1 VPPTRCF
8 VQERARH
15 AREILNRPSSRADLL
30 DIPAT
35 LRSRGDWQGAP
46 KLFHQPEVVVAMRP
60 TPSRPRSRR
69 HRLTAAAATLV
80 VAVLGSLLIAGG
92 APASRSQSMTFD
104 ATGELLNGSSQR
116 RQEVILDLQILGVDT
131 LRIVVPWRFYAPDF
145 NSSTKPAGF
154 DATNPSA
161 YPGGVFSGLDEI
173 VRLARGV
180 GLKVLLTPSM
190 PMPDWASRSGN
201 SDITSPKPAEFGDFV
216 QALGRRYSGGFSGLP
231 RVNFWAMGNELNI
244 AIFIKPHPSGKLYR
258 EMFLAGQRGLRNSG
272 HGGDPILIG
281 ETAPSAGRTGT
292 DPLAFL
298 RQVLCLNKNYRRVGN
313 CAPISADGWAHHP
326 YNPKDPPF
334 DRTPFHNILALG
346 NIGRLTTALGKAA
359 RAGATRG
366 RLPVYVTEFGTESKP
381 DPIGVSLKAQ
391 AEHNAIAEY
400 MAWRNP
406 QIKAFN
412 QYLLRDDTAGT
423 FAFQTGLRKGNGAKK
438 PSFDAFR
445 MPLMAKQLSSRGR
458 GRAQSSGRRGGARVL
473 IWGLVRPGGRH
484 QVTVRRRSGGGG
496 SGSVLRRVRTN
507 GRGYFTFVAPF
518 RRGSQ
523 YRSTTRVRG
532 VTISGAWVRSYK
544 FR

>member
-1 VPPTRCF
+1 M
-8 VQERARH
+8 
-15 AREILNRPSSRADLL
+15 L
-30 DIPAT
+30 PAPR
-35 LRSRGDWQGAP
+35 RS
-46 KLFHQPEVVVAMRP
+46 
-60 TPSRPRSRR
+60 RSRR
-69 HRLTAAAATLV
+69 PLAAAAAVMLAT
-80 VAVLGSLLIAGG
+80 AVLGSLLLAGG
-92 APASRSQSMTFD
+92 ASAARNQTMTFD
-104 ATGELLNGSSQR
+104 ATGELLNGTSQH

-131 LRIVVPWRFYAPDF
+131 LRIVVPWRFLAPNFD
-145 NSSTKPAGF
+145 SSSKPAGF
-154 DATNPSA
+154 DATNPADYPQSA
-161 YPGGVFSGLDEI
+161 YSGLDEI
-173 VRLARGV
+173 VTLARGV
-180 GLKVLLTPSM
+180 GLKVLMTPSM

-201 SDITSPKPAEFGDFV
+201 SDITSPKPAEFGAFV
-216 QALGRRYSGGFSGLP
+216 QSLGRRYSGGFSGLP

-258 EMFLAGQRGLRNSG
+258 EMFLAGQRGLRASG

-298 RQVLCLNKNYRRVGN
+298 RQVLCLNRNYRRVGN

-346 NIGRLTTALGKAA
+346 NIGRLTSALRRAA

-391 AEHNAIAEY
+391 AEHNAIAEFL
-400 MAWRNP
+400 AWRNP

-412 QYLLRDDTAGT
+412 QYLMRDDTAGT
-423 FAFQTGLRKGNGAKK
+423 FAFQTGLRKGGGAKK

-445 MPLMAKQLSSRGR
+445 MPLMARQISSRSR
-458 GRAQSSGRRGGARVL
+458 GRAQSSGRRRGGNRVFV
-473 IWGLVRPGGRH
+473 WGLVRPGSGRR
-484 QVTVRRRSGGGG
+484 QVTVRRRAGGGG

-507 GRGYFTFVAPF
+507 GRGYFSFVAPF

-523 YRSTTRVRG
+523 YRSTATVRG
-532 VTISGAWVRSYK
+532 VTISGAWVRSYR